1 MLSSSSGYFG
11 IPFKGYR
18 GITQGNP
25 LSPTIFNMTVDAVI
39 CYWVV
44 MVAPTEDGT
53 DVLGLSIQDLM
64 VYFYADNGL
73 VVLTH
78 PERLQRAFD
87 ILASLFDRVGLQ
99 TNARK
104 TVSIACQQ
112 YYVPIQMSLEAYK
125 WQTTGTGPTFWELQ
139 RRRVACPE

>member
-1 MLSSSSGYFG
+1 M
-11 IPFKGYR
+11 
-18 GITQGNP
+18 
-25 LSPTIFNMTVDAVI
+25 
-39 CYWVV
+39 
-44 MVAPTEDGT
+44 APTEDGT

-78 PERLQRAFD
+78 LERLQRAFY
-87 ILASLFDRVGLQ
+87 ILASLFDQVGLQ

-112 YYVPIQMSLEAYK
+112 YYVPSQMSLEAYK
-125 WQTTGTGPTFWELQ
+125 WQTTGTGPTFWERQRQRGDFPDCGVEVVAGFLLTHLQ
-139 RRRVACPE
+139 SQHGVGLGDHPPPPPLWGGPKLPGLFP